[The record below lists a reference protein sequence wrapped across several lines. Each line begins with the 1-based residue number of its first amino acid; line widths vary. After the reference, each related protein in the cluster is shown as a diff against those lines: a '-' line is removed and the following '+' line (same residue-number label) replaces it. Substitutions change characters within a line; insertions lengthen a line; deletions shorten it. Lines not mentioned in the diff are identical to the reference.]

1 MTTEK
6 TDSPPQMAS
15 QLVQRQ
21 MVAVEIRLGR
31 RRIGEMVEETVPQ
44 YLQQAVADDEAQSL
58 CQYLDMGNIA
68 IDPPTHRLTKYNLFI
83 LEGINAWSDPKR
95 KERRTFHANGDGTF
109 VVDGRTIDLKKK
121 MVKWQSL
128 L

>member
-1 MTTEK
+1 MATEK

-68 IDPPTHRLTKYNLFI
+68 IDPPTQRLTK
-83 LEGINAWSDPKR
+83 
-95 KERRTFHANGDGTF
+95 
-109 VVDGRTIDLKKK
+109 
-121 MVKWQSL
+121 
-128 L
+128 